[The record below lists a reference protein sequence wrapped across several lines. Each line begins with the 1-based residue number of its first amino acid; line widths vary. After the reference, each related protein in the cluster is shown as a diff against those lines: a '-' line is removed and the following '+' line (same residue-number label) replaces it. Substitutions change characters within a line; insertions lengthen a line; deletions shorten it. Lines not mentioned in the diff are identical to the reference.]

1 MYLPTAAG
9 QSSLEN
15 ETKKPFGWHSL
26 PANCNGPA
34 SAPTAKMPASTN
46 DLNTGM
52 SVFEAPSPVT
62 KDLGVVDELR
72 CSLHRFGRIGL
83 VVDHRVLDRQ
93 TAELVAELFE
103 GEIDATLGFGAC

>member
-9 QSSLEN
+9 QSSFEN

-62 KDLGVVDELR
+62 KSTLASSMSFDAP
-72 CSLHRFGRIGL
+72 CTASAGL
-83 VVDHRVLDRQ
+83 VLSSTTVYLK
-93 TAELVAELFE
+93 LFE
-103 GEIDATLGFGAC
+103 GEIDATLGFSACGRNRPA